1 MRSLKKKLT
10 VLLAMTCLT
19 CSAASLASCSNASFV
34 PPQSADIGGE
44 VTSNGGFVVEKGNF
58 VYFINGVESSSAD
71 NTYGE
76 VVKGAL
82 YRIDKASLASG
93 SYDRAERVVPSLFV
107 SQNYDG
113 GVYIYGD
120 YVYYASPT
128 TEKEKDGT
136 VSTSWLSF
144 KRAKLD
150 GTSSKKDADD
160 YLFRLDDNTVTYRFV
175 EENGTV
181 YCMYVKSGDLYSF
194 NVSTGVTTL
203 LVSGAAEYYFDTENL
218 SNGEVYYLMDVPTGN
233 IAGSS
238 TFSGYNQIY
247 RVGASATATV
257 DANAVSYTVEGYKT
271 YSFDRASIVKENEK
285 FDASDISQYPYVN
298 LGRLVLDGRGGVK
311 PQDTATQF
319 NDEKTANNG
328 NAGYQYEIVAHR
340 DGRVIFSR
348 TDSQSSSSDVPVYS
362 FLAESIDESWNT
374 VSANADKLFKIAEN
388 GEYATVSAVYYETG
402 DNLGY
407 LYVSSD
413 VLYRSVVRSDGSFV
427 EEATRLSAVTASNL
441 WKIDGNYLYY
451 YGAGSSGNNL
461 YRINYTGEEKYY
473 LTNSLCSEPYYYE
486 YAEAKILDVQWN
498 DSWYMPEFADNVLL
512 YANAQSFGST
522 AFNYIYAVDLNGESG
537 VKNGT
542 ELKEFNDKYEAVV
555 EHIESMS
562 DIGDDGADL
571 VSALQYYFRTGKTE
585 AYDAFL
591 AEAKKQGY
599 KDYYRYGEFAQSEF
613 AAFTAHT
620 ANGDNDYA
628 TMFKD
633 GDDYYDVESYFI
645 NQIGETKT
653 SDAEAIEDVWTTDF
667 IAPLPEQE
675 DDGSWSV
682 TKNVLV
688 SLAVAAGV
696 LAVAAAIVVPVT
708 ISHKKKAKAAADREA
723 TAIRRPKIDTTDDTS
738 IDVYA
743 TDTAEEAENVEAA
756 SEANEEPVGEAEE
769 HPVEESNEN
778 VDAAE
783 DSAEQNAQNV
793 AEENAEQNAQSDA
806 PTLGPEA

>member
-10 VLLAMTCLT
+10 VLLAATCLA

-34 PPQSADIGGE
+34 PPQSADISGE
-44 VTSNGGFVVEKGNF
+44 VSSNGGFVVEKGNF

-71 NTYGE
+71 NTYGD
-76 VVKGAL
+76 VVKGSL

-93 SYDRAERVVPSLFV
+93 AYNRAERVVPSLFV

-160 YLFRLDDNTVTYRFV
+160 YLFRLDDNTITYRFV

-181 YCMYVKSGDLYSF
+181 YCMYVKSGNLYSF
-194 NVSTGVTTL
+194 NVSTGATTL
-203 LVSGAAEYYFDTENL
+203 LVSGAAEYYFDTEDL

-233 IAGSS
+233 IAASS

-247 RVGASATATV
+247 RVSASATATV
-257 DANAVSYTVEGYKT
+257 DANATSYTVDGYKT
-271 YSFDRASIVKENEK
+271 YSFDRASIVKQNEK

-311 PQDTATQF
+311 PQDVATQF

-328 NAGYQYEIVAHR
+328 NAGYKYALVAHR
-340 DGRVIFSR
+340 DGRIIFSR
-348 TDSQSSSSDVPVYS
+348 TDSQSTSSDVPVYS
-362 FLAESIDESWNT
+362 FLAENINEAWNS

-388 GEYATVSAVYYETG
+388 GEYATASAVYYQTG

-413 VLYRSVVRSDGSFV
+413 VLYRSVVRADGSFV
-427 EEATRLSAVTASNL
+427 EEATRLSSATASNL
-441 WKIDGNYLYY
+441 WKVDGNYLYY

-461 YRINYTGEEKYY
+461 YRINYTGEQKYY
-473 LTNSLCSEPYYYE
+473 LINSMVSEPVYDE

-522 AFNYIYAVDLNGESG
+522 AFNYIYAVDLNGENG
-537 VKNGT
+537 VKNGA
-542 ELKEFNDKYEAVV
+542 ELKALNDKYEAVI
-555 EHIESMS
+555 EHIEGMS

-599 KDYYRYGEFAQSEF
+599 KDHYRYGEFAQSEF
-613 AAFTAHT
+613 AAFTSHT
-620 ANGDNDYA
+620 ANGENDYA

-633 GDDYYDVESYFI
+633 GETYYDVESYFI
-645 NQIGETKT
+645 NQIGETKA
-653 SDAEAIEDVWTTDF
+653 SDAEAIENVWKTDF

-675 DDGSWSV
+675 DDGSWST

-696 LAVAAAIVVPVT
+696 LAVAAAIIVPVT
-708 ISHKKKAKAAADREA
+708 VSRKKKAKAAADREA

-743 TDTAEEAENVEAA
+743 TETTENVENAESVENAEPISAAENSPVEA
-756 SEANEEPVGEAEE
+756 SENADN
-769 HPVEESNEN
+769 
-778 VDAAE
+778 
-783 DSAEQNAQNV
+783 AEQNAQNG
-793 AEENAEQNAQSDA
+793 EENAAENAQSDA
-806 PTLGPEA
+806 PSDTPSLSPEA